1 MNKWKDL
8 FWAFVFVLL
17 LLGYM
22 ASKVDWENVLQ
33 PDSPTPVYMN
43 GKIAKTKP
51 LAHVTLEKIPQ
62 TVYDSLTSNQK
73 QARYVTGNQKYIL
86 VVVFGQHP
94 NKKAFTNELNRL
106 FKEEGFNKYYRK
118 HIIDLGN
125 HWLTSCNRTE
135 NCPELW
141 INKHCAKKVCL
152 IHPQQ
157 KQAVMDSSE
166 DVTQLKALLE
176 KYKEW

>member
-1 MNKWKDL
+1 
-8 FWAFVFVLL
+8 
-17 LLGYM
+17 M

-43 GKIAKTKP
+43 G
-51 LAHVTLEKIPQ
+51 
-62 TVYDSLTSNQK
+62 
-73 QARYVTGNQKYIL
+73 
-86 VVVFGQHP
+86 
-94 NKKAFTNELNRL
+94 
-106 FKEEGFNKYYRK
+106 FNKYYRK

-125 HWLTSCNRTE
+125 RWLASCNRTE

-141 INKHCAKKVCL
+141 INEHCAKKVCL

-157 KQAVMDSSE
+157 KQAVMDSSG